1 MISHTGVSQA
11 SLLQEE
17 YQLGPLVET
26 YQTQV
31 TRAGKLLFWCILIFL
46 TLMLIG
52 FIGLLVLLLF
62 PLIND
67 PFFPLSPLFIVM
79 AFVFPL
85 LFILAMYS
93 IFFWEFRKH
102 PLQVTP
108 MRRKIV
114 VSLYAGGFI
123 YLEGRKQQVV
133 TWEQIRFVK
142 RLALKRWRT
151 FVRHYNLKLEDQT
164 ELALP
169 FVIAHIEEL
178 GAGIER
184 EVNKRLL
191 PEILA
196 RYTAHKPIVF
206 TGLCLNQ
213 DGISN
218 SAETLP
224 WYAVERVTLG
234 VEALTIKERG
244 VAKEWLTAPIM
255 QFRNACVLEALLE
268 HIKEEKGFAV

>member
-1 MISHTGVSQA
+1 MDSHTGVSQA

-31 TRAGKLLFWCILIFL
+31 TRSGNLVFWSTLFP
-46 TLMLIG
+46 LMLVMVLL
-52 FIGLLVLLLF
+52 IGLLVGVIF
-62 PLIND
+62 PLISERYSS
-67 PFFPLSPLFIVM
+67 LSWLFLVM
-79 AFVFPL
+79 IFVFL
-85 LFILAMYS
+85 ALFMLAMYGL
-93 IFFWEFRKH
+93 FFWEFRTDR
-102 PLQVTP
+102 VRATP

-123 YLEGRKQQVV
+123 YLEGHEQQVV
-133 TWEQIRFVK
+133 TWEQIRFIERIV
-142 RLALKRWRT
+142 LKPWET
-151 FVRHYNLKLEDQT
+151 FVRHYKLKLEDQT

-169 FVIAHIEEL
+169 LVIAHVEEL
-178 GAGIER
+178 GAAIER